1 MLKRMWR
8 SIAGKANPSMPSGR
22 FNGSRLASFDWSTR
36 SDKGNTVCQSPGAWE

>member
-22 FNGSRLASFDWSTR
+22 FNGSRLALSIPSVFFR
-36 SDKGNTVCQSPGAWE
+36 LEHKE